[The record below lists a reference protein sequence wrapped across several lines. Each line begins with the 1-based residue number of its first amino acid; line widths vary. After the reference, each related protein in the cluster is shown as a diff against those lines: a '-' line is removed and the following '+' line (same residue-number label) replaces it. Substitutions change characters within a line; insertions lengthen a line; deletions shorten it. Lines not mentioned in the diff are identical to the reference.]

1 MRTWLS
7 KSLMGPHKLERP
19 IGPESSASDL
29 EVKRGQYAA
38 RSSKCAIKL
47 RVSHPPKHIPPL
59 SRRIL
64 SKIVAGF
71 CASFCTLFFS
81 YSASGLEVR
90 VAASTDDA
98 EEKPSGSMSL
108 TSSDIELVFDGSDQT
123 VGMRFNAVTIPPGA
137 AITNAYIQFQ
147 VDEANSEATSLVIE
161 GEATDNA
168 TTFSGSSGNISSRSR
183 TASFVSWSPV
193 PWTTVGL
200 AGPDQQTPNIA
211 SIIQEIVNRPGWSS
225 GNSLVVIITGTGHR
239 TAEAFD
245 GVASAAPLLHVDYVV
260 GANTAPTVT
269 ITAPANGSTFD
280 QGDPITFTG
289 TATDTGDGDLTASLA
304 WTSSLDGPIGT
315 GGSFSRSD
323 LPVGVHHVMAT
334 VTDTGGQTATDA
346 ATITVFAAT
355 AVLVG
360 AGDIADAAQ
369 RDEATAKLLETIP
382 GTVVPLG
389 DNAYPNGTAD
399 EFNNYYEPTWG
410 RHKARTRPAAGNHEY
425 DIPGA
430 SGYFNYFGAAAGDPA
445 KGYYSYDVGAWH
457 IIVLNSE
464 CSQVGGCGST
474 SPQGQWL
481 QADLAANPRPCT
493 LAIMHKALFASGTDS
508 AAGRDFWSLLYQAGA
523 DVVLSGHAHFYER
536 FAPQDPSG
544 VADPARGIREFVVGT
559 GGASLHSF
567 GTTVPNSEVR
577 NNKTHGVLK
586 LTLHPTSYDW
596 EFVPIAG
603 ATFTDSGSAVCVQ
616 TEPNDVPTANN
627 VTIAGTAQVGQ
638 LLTGNYT
645 YTDADGDLEG
655 TSTYRWLRNGA
666 SISGAT
672 AKTYTLVAADQGAL
686 IVFEVMPVAATGAS
700 PGVPVQSPP
709 VQPVAPPNT
718 PPQISSGPTAT
729 PNPVAEDQSAQLS
742 VTATDADGDPLAYT
756 WTAPPGGGTIVG
768 AGATVTYTPP
778 DVSVQQTFTITVT
791 VSDGRGGTATGSVGV
806 TVQPVGG
813 GGGTQVTFT
822 PVADT
827 YVNTNSPNTNYGSRT
842 TLQVD
847 SSPTK
852 IAYLRFNV
860 TGLSGAVQ
868 SARLRLEVVDAS
880 VFGGT
885 IHSISNNSWGEKT
898 VTYNTRPAIDGPA
911 LAALGA
917 AAVGNIVEL
926 DVTAA
931 IPGNGTY
938 SFAIDS
944 NSSNGVYYRS
954 REDVINPPLLII
966 TTN

>member
-1 MRTWLS
+1 MVVRNKML
-7 KSLMGPHKLERP
+7 L
-19 IGPESSASDL
+19 
-29 EVKRGQYAA
+29 
-38 RSSKCAIKL
+38 
-47 RVSHPPKHIPPL
+47 
-59 SRRIL
+59 
-64 SKIVAGF
+64 KIVGVGIIGLMLGTARPVE
-71 CASFCTLFFS
+71 A
-81 YSASGLEVR
+81 LEVR

-108 TSSDIELVFDGSDQT
+108 TSSDLELVFDGSDQT

-137 AITNAYIQFQ
+137 AITNAYVQFQ
-147 VDEANSEATSLVIE
+147 VDEANTEATSLVIE
-161 GEATDNA
+161 AEATDNA
-168 TTFSGSSGNISSRSR
+168 TTFSGSNGNISSRSR

-200 AGPDQQTPNIA
+200 AGPDQRTPNIA

-225 GNSLVVIITGTGHR
+225 GNSLVIIITGTGHR

-245 GVASAAPLLHVDYVV
+245 GVPSAAPLLHVDYVV
-260 GANTAPTVT
+260 GGNTAPTVT
-269 ITAPANGSTFD
+269 ITAPANGSTFNL
-280 QGDPITFTG
+280 GNPITFTG

-323 LPVGVHHVMAT
+323 LSVGVHHVMAT

-346 ATITVFAAT
+346 ATITVFADT

-360 AGDIADAAQ
+360 AGDIATAAQ
-369 RDEATAKLLETIP
+369 LDEATAKLLETIP
-382 GTVVPLG
+382 GTVVTLG
-389 DNAYPNGTAD
+389 DNAYPNGTAA

-410 RHKARTRPAAGNHEY
+410 RHKARTRPAAGNRDY
-425 DIPGA
+425 NTPGA

-464 CSQVGGCGST
+464 CSQVGGCGSA

-481 QADLAANPRPCT
+481 QADLAANPRTCT
-493 LAIMHKALFASGTDS
+493 LAIMHKPLFGSSGSSS
-508 AAGRDFWSLLYQAGA
+508 AGQDFWWLLYQAGA
-523 DVVLSGHAHFYER
+523 DVVLSGHAHAYER
-536 FAPQDPSG
+536 FAPQDPNG

-559 GGASLHSF
+559 GGAGLGPF
-567 GTTVPNSEVR
+567 GTTAPNSEVR
-577 NNKTHGVLK
+577 NSNTHGVLK

-616 TEPNDVPTANN
+616 TGANDVPTASN

-645 YTDADGDLEG
+645 YADADGDLEG

-666 SISGAT
+666 PISGAT

-686 IVFEVMPVAATGAS
+686 IVFEVTPVAATGAS
-700 PGVPVQSPP
+700 PGVPVQSPAVGP
-709 VQPVAPPNT
+709 V
-718 PPQISSGPTAT
+718 
-729 PNPVAEDQSAQLS
+729 SA
-742 VTATDADGDPLAYT
+742 
-756 WTAPPGGGTIVG
+756 
-768 AGATVTYTPP
+768 
-778 DVSVQQTFTITVT
+778 
-791 VSDGRGGTATGSVGV
+791 
-806 TVQPVGG
+806 G

-827 YVNTNSPNTNYGSRT
+827 FVNSNSPNTNYGSRA
-842 TLQVD
+842 TLEID
-847 SSPTK
+847 GSPIK
-852 IAYLRFNV
+852 IAYLRFIV
-860 TGLSGAVQ
+860 TGLSGTVQ
-868 SARLRLEVVDAS
+868 SARLRLQVVDPS
-880 VFGGT
+880 GFGGT
-885 IHSISNNSWGEKT
+885 IYSISNTTWVETT
-898 VTYNTRPAIDGPA
+898 VTYNTRPLIDGPA
-911 LAALGA
+911 RGQLGKV
-917 AAVGNIVEL
+917 AVGDIVEL

-931 IPGNGTY
+931 INGNATY
-938 SFAIDS
+938 NFAMDS
-944 NSSNGVYYRS
+944 NNSNGADYRS
-954 REDVINPPLLII
+954 REAGTNPPLLII